1 MDGNYF
7 CLPRKD
13 YWPRRRKLVHYLKCV
28 NAVVECVSITFRSIS
43 KTEKLFE
50 LRPTWTHRITWED
63 DLVSQKGKLENPA
76 IHILVFKFLLFLANT
91 RNEKLIKNGQ

>member
-13 YWPRRRKLVHYLKCV
+13 YWPRRKLVHYLKCV
-28 NAVVECVSITFRSIS
+28 NAVVECRVSITFRSIS